1 MDREAEEIKKRMAD
15 QIRTAPAVTVTT
27 LPVDLDDRSFESFVK
42 GGKPVVV
49 DFWAPWCGPCRFV
62 SPVVEDLA
70 KEYGD
75 RVKFGK
81 VNVDENPITAN
92 RFAIQSI
99 PTIMYFKNGK
109 PVDATIGALP
119 RPMLERKVKALL

>member
-1 MDREAEEIKKRMAD
+1 MDKETEEIKRKMAE
-15 QIRTAPAVTVTT
+15 QLRASVKVSVTT
-27 LPVDLDDRSFESFVK
+27 VPVDLDDRSFEGFVK
-42 GGKPVVV
+42 EGKPVVI

-81 VNVDENPITAN
+81 VNVDNNPVTAN
-92 RFAIQSI
+92 RFGIQSI

-119 RPMLERKVKALL
+119 RPMLERKIKSIL